1 MTDDKAAERPD
12 SGQPRLIADER
23 ANVTIVDGDEAF
35 APSDAEKDAAR
46 WFFAAREP
54 GFYWTTNDDDPGFP
68 KEDTLAVREWTGGSW
83 METGLQ
89 EPIDDQ
95 FVVVLSG
102 RLGPP
107 AE

>member
-1 MTDDKAAERPD
+1 MTGIPLPAESRADFGGIAVTDDTP
-12 SGQPRLIADER
+12 PL
-23 ANVTIVDGDEAF
+23 
-35 APSDAEKDAAR
+35 
-46 WFFAAREP
+46 EP

-102 RLGPP
+102 RLRPP